1 MNPVSNGMNPN
12 EQNPRKLAELEAFL
26 FHYGE
31 PAELKK
37 IAKVL
42 KLKEREA
49 AELVDLLEKNLKEAD
64 DRGFMLLRH
73 NNRVQLTTKPD
84 FDDINKELIKEE
96 FREEL
101 SPASLETLSIIA
113 YLGPVS
119 RATVDF
125 VRGVNSSFIMRSLL
139 VRGLIEREPNPE
151 RRNVYDYRV
160 SFDFLRHIGLGRQE
174 DLPEYDK
181 YKDIIQK
188 FTTQEVQ
195 NQE

>member
-1 MNPVSNGMNPN
+1 MN
-12 EQNPRKLAELEAFL
+12 EQNPQKLAELEAFL

-31 PAELKK
+31 AVEIKK
-37 IAKVL
+37 IAKIL
-42 KLKEREA
+42 KLKENEA
-49 AELVDLLEKNLKEAD
+49 ADLVNFLENNLKETAG
-64 DRGFMLLRH
+64 RGLMLLRQED
-73 NNRVQLTTKPD
+73 RVQLVTKPE
-84 FDDINKELIKEE
+84 FENINKELIKEE

-125 VRGVNSSFIMRSLL
+125 VRGVNSSFILRSLL
-139 VRGLIEREPNPE
+139 VRGLVEREPNPE

-188 FTTQEVQ
+188 FTLSGETQENQ
-195 NQE
+195 NPAQ

>member
-1 MNPVSNGMNPN
+1 MN

-31 PAELKK
+31 AAEIKK
-37 IAKVL
+37 IAKIL
-42 KLKEREA
+42 KLKEKEA
-49 AELVDLLEKNLKEAD
+49 ADLVDFLEKNLREAES
-64 DRGFMLLRH
+64 RGLMILKQ
-73 NNRVQLTTKPD
+73 NNRIQLVTKPD
-84 FDDINKELIKEE
+84 FEDINKELIKEE

-125 VRGVNSSFIMRSLL
+125 VRGVNSSFILRSLL
-139 VRGLIEREPNPE
+139 VRGLVEREPNPE

-160 SFDFLRHIGLGRQE
+160 SFEFLRHIGLGRQE

-188 FTTQEVQ
+188 FTASGETQETQ
-195 NQE
+195 NPAQ